1 MELTAQRRIVLGM
14 QHALA
19 MFGATV
25 LVPILTGLS
34 PSVALVAAGVGTLL
48 FHLVTKR
55 IVPVF
60 LGSSFAFIAAIVA
73 ARQEGYDLGQVG
85 GGIMV
90 AGLVYV
96 AVSFLVRAV
105 GSGRI
110 RRLLPPIVAGPVI
123 AIIGITLAPVAI
135 DQAQGN
141 WWVAIVT
148 LLAAVITAIWARGL
162 FKMLPILMAAV
173 IGYAAA
179 AIAGLVDFEAVSAA
193 DWIGL
198 PDFVAP
204 TFSGGAIALIAPVA
218 LVTMVEHVGDILT
231 NGRVVGKDF
240 FAEPGLDRT
249 LLGDGLATTLAGLIG
264 GPANTTYSENTG
276 VLAVTRVYDPGVLRI
291 GAAFAIVLGLIPKV
305 GALLLTIPVP
315 VLGGLSIILFGMI
328 AAIGLRTLA
337 ESGAD
342 FTKSRNLIV
351 VALILVFGLGIS
363 NVGGIVVGNVTI
375 SGLAL
380 AAVIGVVAN
389 LVLPEAMEEPV
400 LTD

>member
-1 MELTAQRRIVLGM
+1 
-14 QHALA
+14 
-19 MFGATV
+19 
-25 LVPILTGLS
+25 
-34 PSVALVAAGVGTLL
+34 
-48 FHLVTKR
+48 
-55 IVPVF
+55 
-60 LGSSFAFIAAIVA
+60 
-73 ARQEGYDLGQVG
+73 
-85 GGIMV
+85 
-90 AGLVYV
+90 
-96 AVSFLVRAV
+96 
-105 GSGRI
+105 
-110 RRLLPPIVAGPVI
+110 
-123 AIIGITLAPVAI
+123 
-135 DQAQGN
+135 
-141 WWVAIVT
+141 
-148 LLAAVITAIWARGL
+148 
-162 FKMLPILMAAV
+162 
-173 IGYAAA
+173 
-179 AIAGLVDFEAVSAA
+179 
-193 DWIGL
+193 
-198 PDFVAP
+198 
-204 TFSGGAIALIAPVA
+204 
-218 LVTMVEHVGDILT
+218 MVEHVGDILT